1 MIEATLYR
9 LIDVGLLVSVVF
21 RLKEAMVDGVQG
33 LHYELI
39 GEVVP
44 NVIALV
50 CLVDMGLLV
59 VGEVFDQH
67 DQYCIG
73 GDA

>member
-1 MIEATLYR
+1 LIEATLYR

-67 DQYCIG
+67 DQ
-73 GDA
+73 

>member
-1 MIEATLYR
+1 M
-9 LIDVGLLVSVVF
+9 
-21 RLKEAMVDGVQG
+21 KEAMVDGVQG
-33 LHYELI
+33 LHYDLI

-67 DQYCIG
+67 DQ
-73 GDA
+73 